1 MDTDNTEKFSFVDAS
16 GSQQEVGLDVT
27 IYREAAD
34 AGLSLSQHL
43 EQKYPSHPDR
53 GSTFG
58 QMMQSC
64 GMYIANDM
72 ETGITAPSMK
82 QVFDGKAKIM
92 AGALVRNDGSQRNTV
107 SGRMLF
113 PGVILELVAANLTEN
128 KDDFLAGYEKM
139 IAIDT
144 SVSSPRVDQPTIDV
158 TAPEGSRSQAIAQLA
173 EPAVMVSI
181 TLAEKSFAIPTKSI
195 GLMVSDQALQATTLD
210 LVGIAMSAQARG
222 ERIFMVEEQL
232 GAMMNGDV
240 DWGEAALSSITA
252 DSLDSVG
259 ITLAGEMTQKAWI
272 HYLRDDYRKMTIDW
286 LMMDIDTAL
295 AIENRTGKPT
305 VNTDDPNSPRI
316 DTTFSIE
323 NLSLPVPRI
332 LLMDTAFIGA
342 NTVVGIDSR
351 YAIRRVK
358 NVSASYEAIEQWVMR
373 RATAFRVDYGEMS
386 KKLYTDAWKKMTL
399 TV

>member
-1 MDTDNTEKFSFVDAS
+1 METSTYSFIDAE
-16 GSQQEVGLDVT
+16 GSRQEVALDVT
-27 IYREAAD
+27 MYKAAGD
-34 AGLSLSQHL
+34 AGLSLSQYL
-43 EQKYPSHPDR
+43 EQTYPSHPDR
-53 GSTFG
+53 GSTFA

-64 GMYIANDM
+64 GMYIENSMDV
-72 ETGITAPSMK
+72 GIRAPSMK
-82 QVFDGKAKIM
+82 AVFDGSAQIM
-92 AGALVRNDGSQRNTV
+92 AGALVRNDGTQRNTV
-107 SGRMLF
+107 SGRLLF
-113 PGVILELVAANLTEN
+113 PEVILELVAANLTEN

-144 SVSSPRVDQPTIDV
+144 SVTSPRVDQPEIDV

-173 EPAVMVSI
+173 EPAIMVSI

-195 GLMVSDQALQATTLD
+195 GLLVADQALQATTLD

-240 DWGEAALSSITA
+240 DWGETALSSITA
-252 DSLDSVG
+252 DSLDGPG
-259 ITLAGEMTQKAWI
+259 ITAVGQMTQKAWI

-286 LMMDIDTAL
+286 LMMDIDAAL
-295 AIENRTGKPT
+295 AIENRDGKPT
-305 VNTDDPNSPRI
+305 VNTDDPRSPRI
-316 DTTFSIE
+316 DTLFSIE
-323 NLSLPVPRI
+323 NLSLPTPKI
-332 LLMDTAFIGA
+332 LLMDTSFIGV
-342 NTVVGIDSR
+342 NTIVGIDSR

-399 TV
+399 TL